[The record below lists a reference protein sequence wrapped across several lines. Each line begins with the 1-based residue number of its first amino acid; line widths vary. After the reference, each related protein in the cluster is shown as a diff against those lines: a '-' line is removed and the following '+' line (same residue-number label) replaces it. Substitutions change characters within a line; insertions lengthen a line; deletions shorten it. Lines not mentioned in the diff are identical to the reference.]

1 MYILLMIIL
10 YANLFQL
17 DDNCNVNFSKL
28 DKVNTSYANNN
39 EQ

>member
-17 DDNCNVNFSKL
+17 DDNCNDNYFKL
-28 DKVNTSYANNN
+28 INYSQHSTR
-39 EQ
+39 E